1 MSDKKMLLRALF
13 FFWTLPLFRFVFS
26 TYFCDAVYFCILR
39 CCLLLHSAMLFL
51 VGTLPQLSFDF
62 ERHFVGQC
70 SFQVARERTTRAFA
84 FVFYFSVDIGIIGI
98 VCLSLATRAAHHMAA
113 TAVAFG
119 ENSSH
124 LDHRQ
129 IRDFHHVAHEVRETE
144 IAFALCVILL
154 EVSVAGSV
162 FAAVI
167 FQGTHYVGEF
177 VRDFII
183 DTQHFV
189 H

>member
-1 MSDKKMLLRALF
+1 MLLRALF
-13 FFWTLPLFRFVFS
+13 FFGLCLYFVFS
-26 TYFCDAVYFCILR
+26 FLLYLLLQ
-39 CCLLLHSAMLFL
+39 CCLLLQCMLFL

-62 ERHFVGQC
+62 QRHFVGQC

-84 FVFYFSVDIGIIGI
+84 FVFFYFSVDIGIIGI
-98 VCLSLATRAAHHMAA
+98 VGLSLATRAAHHMAA
-113 TAVAFG
+113 TAVAFC

-144 IAFALCVILL
+144 IAFALLL

-177 VRDFII
+177 VRDFLI
-183 DTQHFV
+183 DTQHFF